1 MKVNSMRFLDS
12 IKHLCPFLS
21 KQIEIT
27 SELVSKNANK
37 CPFMKHT
44 NLVSDQET
52 PSIENISEKLKN
64 PLNFLDLEA
73 FSAKPEDSLENHFQS
88 AIQRLKDE
96 GRYRVFTNI
105 LRNVGEFPK
114 ATEYMTGS
122 SRKITV

>member
-1 MKVNSMRFLDS
+1 
-12 IKHLCPFLS
+12 
-21 KQIEIT
+21 
-27 SELVSKNANK
+27 
-37 CPFMKHT
+37 MKHT